1 MTIPSGCI
9 VRHRAVPPPDRCP
22 LTDSSWRSR
31 RPGAG
36 IAGRGAAH
44 GWRARNDAAES
55 AVVGAGLASALASHR
70 FLGCAVQP
78 FRHRRYTRLLLLVV
92 LAAIGA
98 ATPVLAQ
105 ERSRLHL
112 GGGVAIAG
120 SLREMGGLGMA
131 EVSARPGSLLDFR
144 GAVSVAVGRFR
155 SSYETIVGVDALGV
169 VAPGS
174 ATRPYLGAGWGY
186 SYALDNITR
195 TYTHDLGVSL
205 AAGIQRERWSTEVR
219 LRSFGSADS
228 NSRPR
233 RTLVLFSVRL
243 PVR

>member
-9 VRHRAVPPPDRCP
+9 VRHRAIPSANRCP
-22 LTDSSWRSR
+22 PRGSSWRNR
-31 RPGAG
+31 RTGVG
-36 IAGRGAAH
+36 IAGRGVTH

-55 AVVGAGLASALASHR
+55 AVVGAGLASTLASHR
-70 FLGCAVQP
+70 FQGCAVQP
-78 FRHRRYTRLLLLVV
+78 LRHRRYTRVLLAVV
-92 LAAIGA
+92 VAAIGT

-112 GGGVAIAG
+112 GGGVAMAG
-120 SLREMGGLGMA
+120 SLREMGGLGMV
-131 EVSARPGSLLDFR
+131 EVSARPGSLLDLR
-144 GAVSVAVGRFR
+144 GAASVAVGRFR

-186 SYALDNITR
+186 SYALDNISR
-195 TYTHDLGVSL
+195 TYTHDLGISL
-205 AAGIQRERWSTEVR
+205 AAGIQWERWSTEVR

-228 NSRPR
+228 SSRPR